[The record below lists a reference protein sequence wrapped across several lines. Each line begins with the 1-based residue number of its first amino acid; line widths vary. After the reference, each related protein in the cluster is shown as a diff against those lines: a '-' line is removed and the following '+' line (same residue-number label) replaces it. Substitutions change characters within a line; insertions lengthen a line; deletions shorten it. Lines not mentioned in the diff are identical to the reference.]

1 MLPFRFAAAFWLI
14 YTTVVF
20 GAAPTREVVGLLQT
34 LPELS
39 LAILTFDKL
48 PAVVAI
54 ACVVR
59 WLRAR
64 PRERFGPFASATR
77 WAILLSVIARL
88 LLPLPTVGAAASFG
102 ALGLGATQVVALL
115 LLLDGPL
122 APGT

>member
-14 YTTVVF
+14 YSTAVF
-20 GAAPTREVVGLLQT
+20 GAAPTPDLIGLLQT
-34 LPELS
+34 LPELG

-64 PRERFGPFASATR
+64 PRERLGPFASATR

-88 LLPLPTVGAAASFG
+88 LLPMHTVGAVAPFG
-102 ALGLGATQVVALL
+102 ALGLAATQVVALL

-122 APGT
+122 APET